1 MQVQIVFLQVKKRWQ
16 MCGWQRQIETIKL
29 SDIFRIILFPL
40 FHFLETANLMVQI
53 KYSPIFGHTAEDH
66 GYYDIKLIQVSFF
79 ILRMHLKER
88 DMLAM

>member
-1 MQVQIVFLQVKKRWQ
+1 
-16 MCGWQRQIETIKL
+16 
-29 SDIFRIILFPL
+29 
-40 FHFLETANLMVQI
+40 MVQI